1 MKTGDTATS
10 PFGFYK
16 TADNLS
22 IRHGRWRSDR
32 TEKSGTIILLT
43 GRREFMEK
51 YDETITE
58 LNQRGFDVYSLD
70 WRGQGLSGRQ
80 LSNRHKSFVE
90 SYDRYLEDLSLFMKQ
105 VIDTAPGLPLIM
117 LAHSMGAHIGL
128 RYIHDNPG
136 IFERAV
142 LTAAMIDIS
151 PVYAPRWLL
160 RFSAWVAGR
169 MGLEKGYTIGS
180 EDYSASDKIFTGNRL
195 TSDRERFMNEC
206 RAIAEN
212 PELAL
217 GGVTYGWLRATID
230 SIDILMKPDF
240 AAGIDTS
247 ILMIS
252 AGEDVIVSNTAHKEI
267 CSRMPACLLKTISGS
282 RHEILNETDA
292 IRSSFWREFDR
303 FNGLSRMS

>member
-1 MKTGDTATS
+1 MTS

-51 YDETITE
+51 YAEIIAE

-70 WRGQGLSGRQ
+70 WRGQGLSDRQ
-80 LSNRHKSFVE
+80 LSNRHKGFVD
-90 SYDRYLEDLSLFMKQ
+90 SYNRYLEDLGLFMQQ
-105 VIDTAPGLPLIM
+105 VIDPAPGLPLIM

-128 RYIHDNPG
+128 RYIHNNPG
-136 IFERAV
+136 IFDRAI
-142 LTAAMIDIS
+142 LTAPMIDIS
-151 PVYAPRWLL
+151 TAHAPRWLL
-160 RFSAWVAGR
+160 RFFARLAGR
-169 MGLEKGYTIGS
+169 MGLENRYTIGS
-180 EDYSASDKIFTGNRL
+180 EDYSAPDKIFTGNRL
-195 TSDRERFMNEC
+195 TSDLERFMNEH
-206 RAIAEN
+206 RAIAGN

-217 GGVTYGWLRATID
+217 GGVTYAWLRATID
-230 SIDILMKPDF
+230 SIEILMKSDF
-240 AAGIDTS
+240 TAEIDTP

-252 AGEDVIVSNTAHKEI
+252 AGEDAIVSNTAHKEI
-267 CSRMPACLLKTISGS
+267 CSRMPACRLKTISGS
-282 RHEILNETDA
+282 RHEVLNETDA

-303 FNGLSRMS
+303 FNGLPRMS